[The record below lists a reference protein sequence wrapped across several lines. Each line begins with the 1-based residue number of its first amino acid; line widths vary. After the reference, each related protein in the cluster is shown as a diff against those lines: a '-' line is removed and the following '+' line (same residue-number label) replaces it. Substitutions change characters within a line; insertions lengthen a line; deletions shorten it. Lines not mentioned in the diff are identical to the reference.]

1 MCLQYCKQHPCVQN
15 DKKTCIVRNCCG
27 DWGSWGDCSVTCVIQ
42 KPVTLLQLFGGTG
55 QVAPE
60 HATVV
65 FEQELEHVLT
75 IKKFQPMSQ
84 KLRRKRATFNNAVM
98 ILGQYGVHRIHAL
111 IVGPFHLNDAVRG
124 VNSSK
129 HQRVPRRVK
138 RYNTN
143 IKHEIMKTRKI
154 TICQEIILMPRNTGE
169 IYFTRFMDQTTMV
182 PQKLNV
188 NLMGHF

>member
-1 MCLQYCKQHPCVQN
+1 M
-15 DKKTCIVRNCCG
+15 
-27 DWGSWGDCSVTCVIQ
+27 
-42 KPVTLLQLFGGTG
+42 LQLFGGTG

-138 RYNTN
+138 FLD
-143 IKHEIMKTRKI
+143 RKI
-154 TICQEIILMPRNTGE
+154 IQSFVMMNVPTDQENSFVFQVRCKFL
-169 IYFTRFMDQTTMV
+169 
-182 PQKLNV
+182 
-188 NLMGHF
+188 